1 MTKEKMISILMED
14 GCTEHDAERHLA
26 DGTVIFENPE
36 EYIDTLKGCGSYDGE
51 TVEDARNGKLA
62 DVSMV
67 TVDGHEYLI
76 VYAL

>member
-14 GCTEHDAERHLA
+14 GCTKRDAEKHLE

-51 TVEDARNGKLA
+51 TVWDVRSGKLD
-62 DVSMV
+62 DVSIV
-67 TVDGHEYLI
+67 TVDDHEYLI
-76 VYAL
+76 AYAL